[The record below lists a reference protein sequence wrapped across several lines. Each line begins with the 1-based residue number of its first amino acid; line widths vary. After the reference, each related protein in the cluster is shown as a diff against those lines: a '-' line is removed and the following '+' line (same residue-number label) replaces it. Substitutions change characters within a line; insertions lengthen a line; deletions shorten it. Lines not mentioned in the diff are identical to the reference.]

1 MAPYDQ
7 RKEEGRAPNAIVNK
21 KISILYEEL
30 EDSGSEG
37 SDLVNNAEQNHLAS
51 IIEEEEEATEYQ
63 RSRSRSK
70 SGSSHPPQEHTN
82 FKRRDYLQ
90 KDVTKQHAQAEE
102 IKETKEESRKIM
114 IEKKDIE
121 LLKKA
126 KTSKAALEEYRKN
139 EEKKKKKV
147 KELNTLNRLE
157 IPVKEEQFHECK
169 SMKGPNVNQDD
180 KCSQI
185 VQPSMQKESVE
196 NSVKLDEQTDEVL
209 ECKQVRGRKMRSPVG
224 VKLNGRSTSE
234 RSIGIARQVSKP
246 LKLIYSI
253 FSDFGTAKTLR
264 FEEFL
269 HFFTII
275 NVI

>member
-7 RKEEGRAPNAIVNK
+7 RKEEGGAPNAIVNK

-90 KDVTKQHAQAEE
+90 KDATKQHTQAEE

-147 KELNTLNRLE
+147 KE
-157 IPVKEEQFHECK
+157 EQFHECK

-180 KCSQI
+180 KCSHI
-185 VQPSMQKESVE
+185 AQPSMQKESVE

-209 ECKQVRGRKMRSPVG
+209 ECKQVRGRKMRSPAG

-246 LKLIYSI
+246 LKLIYSV